1 MNPAVLIVCTGN
13 ICRSPMAQAVLMAGL
28 AGAPG
33 DSVQVSS
40 AGTHALVGERMHV
53 DAVQALE
60 VWGIQVPEF
69 TAAALTPAA
78 VQQADLLLGATREH
92 RAAIVRLAPAR
103 ARDAYTLREFGRLAA
118 AVDPAALPAGSR
130 GRRLAALLTAV
141 SALRGTLTLREPAE
155 DDIPDP
161 YGRGRPAFDLA
172 LSLIHHALR
181 PAITQL
187 GDPKLSI

>member
-1 MNPAVLIVCTGN
+1 
-13 ICRSPMAQAVLMAGL
+13 
-28 AGAPG
+28 
-33 DSVQVSS
+33 
-40 AGTHALVGERMHV
+40 
-53 DAVQALE
+53 
-60 VWGIQVPEF
+60 
-69 TAAALTPAA
+69 
-78 VQQADLLLGATREH
+78 
-92 RAAIVRLAPAR
+92 
-103 ARDAYTLREFGRLAA
+103 
-118 AVDPAALPAGSR
+118 LPAGSR

-172 LSLIHHALR
+172 LSLIHQALR